1 MKQQEYF
8 GSKNYFS
15 NVDSQTGLATVP
27 SNFVDL
33 VLTDPPYGIA
43 DSAKLTKKGSKIVS
57 TQEAWGSDFKDS
69 WNTIDDYYQ
78 WLKPFIAQ
86 FVRVMKDNG
95 SLILFLDRKYTGLIT
110 HYIEQ
115 DFALN
120 FKNKIY
126 FKKKNPVPGIRK
138 NNYRSTIE
146 ECVWFTKGKQ
156 YTFNFGA
163 QADMLQ
169 VYEGP
174 IGKKKTKH
182 PTEKYG
188 WMIEPLIRNHTQP
201 GQVVLDA
208 FAGSATTLVVA
219 KQQNRHAIGFEKSPA
234 MFEMARARIEAE
246 QLEFAFHAPNDEA
259 TIVDQLDRIMDDEQA
274 QTYSSR
280 TSHPDFDEVRKI
292 LFGLFD
298 QSKRA

>member
-1 MKQQEYF
+1 MKEQEYF
-8 GSKNYFS
+8 AGSKNYLS
-15 NVDSQTGLATVP
+15 NVDGQTGLAAVP

-43 DSAKLTKKGSKIVS
+43 DSAKLTKKGSKIVTTS
-57 TQEAWGSDFKDS
+57 QAWGADFQDS
-69 WNTIDDYYQ
+69 WATIEDYYQ

-95 SLILFLDRKYTGLIT
+95 SLILFLDRKYTGLIA
-110 HYIEQ
+110 HYLER
-115 DFALN
+115 DFQLN

-126 FKKKNPVPGIRK
+126 FKKKNPVPSIRK

-146 ECVWFTKGKQ
+146 EAVWFTKGKQ
-156 YTFNFGA
+156 YTFNFGE

-174 IGKKKTKH
+174 IGKKKTAH

-188 WMIEPLIRNHTQP
+188 WMVEPLIRNHTKP
-201 GQVVLDA
+201 GDVVLDA

-219 KQQNRHAIGFEKSPA
+219 KQQARHAIGFEKSQA
-234 MFEMARARIEAE
+234 MYAMAKARIEAE
-246 QLEFAFHAPNDEA
+246 QLEFAFHEPEDEA
-259 TIVDQLDRIMDDEQA
+259 AIVRKLDELMDRELA
-274 QTYSSR
+274 HTFSSR
-280 TSHPDFDEVRKI
+280 SGAADLADLV
-292 LFGLFD
+292 
-298 QSKRA
+298 AA